1 VVRVKQRRKE
11 NKRMIGRLKRLGR
24 TVYCGLKHKEEA
36 RNVRKVLKTGFRS
49 RE

>member
-36 RNVRKVLKTGFRS
+36 RNVRKVFKTGFRS
-49 RE
+49 GE